1 MQFDASLQDAKRARD
16 AFAADMAG
24 RQADLVAG
32 LRRMEAQ
39 IAMAPDPT
47 LIGSSLRGVLVE
59 GFADI
64 ARRLEDATQAAV
76 QTAVTT
82 RASADEAGAIT
93 EIHDS
98 YNRAMCAAASTNF
111 TCGKHNVAWKP
122 FMGNRG
128 LKHILRAGFRVE
140 EGIGTA

>member
-1 MQFDASLQDAKRARD
+1 
-16 AFAADMAG
+16 
-24 RQADLVAG
+24 
-32 LRRMEAQ
+32 MEAQ

-93 EIHDS
+93 EIREMTRMLESSLAHGLSDVAQS
-98 YNRAMCAAASTNF
+98 FRHTLDLYAGLMRQAQTQQPHNASHEART
-111 TCGKHNVAWKP
+111 
-122 FMGNRG
+122 RD
-128 LKHILRAGFRVE
+128 AG
-140 EGIGTA
+140 